1 MKSRTIV
8 FTEPHKAELIEK
20 DVRELGEDDV
30 LVRMIV
36 SSISSGTERAN
47 FVGDPNVSIYKEPTE
62 TVFPRI
68 VGYSS
73 AGIVEKTGN
82 NVTDIKPGDRVAM
95 TGSVHTEYMVIN
107 KKNVH
112 KIESENI
119 SFNEAALWYIACF
132 PAAAIRKC
140 RLEFGESAIVM
151 GMGIL
156 GMIAIK
162 LLSVAGAAPIVA
174 VDPDPQKRKRALE
187 IGADYALDPFDKD
200 FLRTIKEV
208 TDGGVNVAIEVT
220 GNGQALSQVLDC
232 MKKFGR
238 VALLGCTRNSDFT
251 IDYYRKVHGPGI
263 SLIGAHTLARPLNES
278 FSGWWCLKD
287 EIKGLQNLTKCGRLN
302 LSDLIEE
309 MHSPKEA
316 HKIFTRLASEKS
328 FPVVQFNWE
337 DL

>member
-20 DVRELGEDDV
+20 DIRELREDDV
-30 LVRMIV
+30 LVRMVV

-73 AGIVEKTGN
+73 AGIVEKAGN

-132 PAAAIRKC
+132 PA
-140 RLEFGESAIVM
+140 
-151 GMGIL
+151 
-156 GMIAIK
+156 
-162 LLSVAGAAPIVA
+162 
-174 VDPDPQKRKRALE
+174 
-187 IGADYALDPFDKD
+187 
-200 FLRTIKEV
+200 
-208 TDGGVNVAIEVT
+208 
-220 GNGQALSQVLDC
+220 
-232 MKKFGR
+232 
-238 VALLGCTRNSDFT
+238 
-251 IDYYRKVHGPGI
+251 
-263 SLIGAHTLARPLNES
+263 
-278 FSGWWCLKD
+278 D
-287 EIKGLQNLTKCGRLN
+287 E
-302 LSDLIEE
+302 
-309 MHSPKEA
+309 
-316 HKIFTRLASEKS
+316 
-328 FPVVQFNWE
+328 
-337 DL
+337 